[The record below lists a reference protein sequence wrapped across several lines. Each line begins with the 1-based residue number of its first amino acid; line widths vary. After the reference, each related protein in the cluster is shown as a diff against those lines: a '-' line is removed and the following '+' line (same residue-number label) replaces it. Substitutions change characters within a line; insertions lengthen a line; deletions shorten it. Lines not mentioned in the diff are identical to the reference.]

1 METSDNFSP
10 KKRAAILSLAIGSTQ
25 QEAAKSA
32 GVSEG
37 TIVRWA
43 KDSGIQSEI
52 RLQQGQIY
60 SVAIG
65 QLVAACNT
73 AAQALAE
80 IAGSK
85 LAKDTARVAAASKIL
100 EIVRDKVELAG
111 LEQRLE
117 ALEQCAKN

>member
-1 METSDNFSP
+1 
-10 KKRAAILSLAIGSTQ
+10 
-25 QEAAKSA
+25 
-32 GVSEG
+32 
-37 TIVRWA
+37 
-43 KDSGIQSEI
+43 
-52 RLQQGQIY
+52 LQQGQIY